1 MELVIDFESR
11 SPIDIKKCGMYIY
24 WQNPYTEVMM
34 LSVKKDLEPTRVWI
48 PPAFRHLCSTEIEDD
63 ELEQLVRTADKIIAH
78 NAGFE
83 RQGFKYGMTK
93 LGFSDIPLEKVRCTQ
108 AQALMCALP
117 RNLDAVARIVS
128 GGKYLKDEDGHK
140 LMLKMSKPRAFVK
153 KECEELLPSL
163 IAEGLL
169 LEDAVWKDV
178 KALQSKFLENAAVG
192 IIDAKLAEK
201 FIVYRCIEEDF
212 RRLVEYARQDSQV
225 ERMVYDKLPKMPESE
240 IEVWRLDQRIN
251 DRGVAVDRASCEG
264 IKKAVSLYVEKL
276 SRHAIEITGR
286 KVTSMKSSPSCL
298 SWLRERG
305 VDTDSID
312 KEAVNFLLTLALPD
326 DVREFLEIRQKTGK
340 SSVAKYDALL
350 NYSIHDGRARG
361 LFTYHVAT
369 TGRFGGN
376 GPQLQNLPRP
386 SEKNFVKCG
395 EDDNR
400 KEVHAEIEDAPLLAS
415 CDFDFVEMYWK
426 DPMILAA
433 DLIRPMMKAESGK
446 QFICADYSAVEGR
459 GLAWVAGQDDKV
471 EAFRKGLDI
480 YKVAASGVYKIPYE
494 QVDGG
499 GKGTQRQTGKTCEL
513 ACLGPDTE
521 VLTDSGWLDILLVT
535 KKHKL
540 WDGISWVSHE
550 GVIYSGLKK
559 TIGMAGIRM
568 TPNHAVFDGLLWSQ
582 ASECVRTPRCMK
594 SVLSFGASSF
604 LMLKFNDMIESI
616 SASVIKLGVLI
627 AGMSGGVGIAGY
639 TSLMKNS
646 VYIVKQMEAPRKLT
660 GSKGSMKT
668 FRMVQKSA
676 ISRFYKQKF
685 SAEKRTA
692 LEQIIVFLYNVIAE
706 LNRIGSLNT
715 ILDAEQ
721 QQDVLNALGNKLEKL
736 METVFGMIML
746 KRVKTKSLLGGCTIS
761 PLVKDSGARIQIMPR
776 ITIMG
781 GAGSNLGLNRSMKRF
796 RIILR
801 SLIAMIKNYQLTE
814 LTTMGTMITG
824 TSDLQPSQSKRIID
838 EPCKVYPPRLNGCES
853 VYDILNVGP
862 NHRFMIRGS
871 DKLPIMAGNCGYGG
885 GWGAMLRFGA
895 DRLGLSEEEGK
906 EIVKAWR
913 QANDKIVKF
922 WYALRDASIDAM
934 KFPGD
939 RIKVG
944 KLSFRKRGSFLTMRL
959 PSGRDLFYP
968 NASLEMCDMPWI
980 DDNTGEPAKQ
990 KLVTAMTLTAAKQWV
1005 RRPLSHVTLT
1015 ENCVQAFCRDLLC
1028 CGLKNLEAAGYPIVM
1043 HIHDEAVAEVPKGY
1057 GSLGEFEN
1065 LLAKLPEWAEG
1076 LPLRA
1081 EGWVGP
1087 YYHK

>member
-1 MELVIDFESR
+1 
-11 SPIDIKKCGMYIY
+11 
-24 WQNPYTEVMM
+24 
-34 LSVKKDLEPTRVWI
+34 
-48 PPAFRHLCSTEIEDD
+48 
-63 ELEQLVRTADKIIAH
+63 
-78 NAGFE
+78 
-83 RQGFKYGMTK
+83 
-93 LGFSDIPLEKVRCTQ
+93 
-108 AQALMCALP
+108 
-117 RNLDAVARIVS
+117 
-128 GGKYLKDEDGHK
+128 
-140 LMLKMSKPRAFVK
+140 
-153 KECEELLPSL
+153 
-163 IAEGLL
+163 
-169 LEDAVWKDV
+169 
-178 KALQSKFLENAAVG
+178 
-192 IIDAKLAEK
+192 
-201 FIVYRCIEEDF
+201 
-212 RRLVEYARQDSQV
+212 
-225 ERMVYDKLPKMPESE
+225 MVYDKLPKMPESE

-264 IKKAVSLYVEKL
+264 IKKAVNLYVEQL
-276 SRHAIEITGR
+276 SKHAIEITGGT
-286 KVTSMKSSPSCL
+286 VTSMKSPSSIL
-298 SWLRERG
+298 SWLQERG
-305 VDTDSID
+305 IDTDSID
-312 KEAVNFLLTLALPD
+312 KEAVNFLLTLELPD

-350 NYSIHDGRARG
+350 NYSVYDGRARG

-415 CDFDFVEMYWK
+415 CDFNFVEMYWK

-459 GLAWVAGQDDKV
+459 GLAWVAGQGDKV

-499 GKGTQRQTGKTCEL
+499 GKGTQRQIGKTCEL
-513 ACLGPDTE
+513 AL
-521 VLTDSGWLDILLVT
+521 
-535 KKHKL
+535 
-540 WDGISWVSHE
+540 
-550 GVIYSGLKK
+550 
-559 TIGMAGIRM
+559 
-568 TPNHAVFDGLLWSQ
+568 
-582 ASECVRTPRCMK
+582 
-594 SVLSFGASSF
+594 
-604 LMLKFNDMIESI
+604 
-616 SASVIKLGVLI
+616 
-627 AGMSGGVGIAGY
+627 
-639 TSLMKNS
+639 
-646 VYIVKQMEAPRKLT
+646 
-660 GSKGSMKT
+660 
-668 FRMVQKSA
+668 
-676 ISRFYKQKF
+676 
-685 SAEKRTA
+685 
-692 LEQIIVFLYNVIAE
+692 
-706 LNRIGSLNT
+706 
-715 ILDAEQ
+715 
-721 QQDVLNALGNKLEKL
+721 
-736 METVFGMIML
+736 
-746 KRVKTKSLLGGCTIS
+746 
-761 PLVKDSGARIQIMPR
+761 
-776 ITIMG
+776 
-781 GAGSNLGLNRSMKRF
+781 
-796 RIILR
+796 
-801 SLIAMIKNYQLTE
+801 
-814 LTTMGTMITG
+814 
-824 TSDLQPSQSKRIID
+824 
-838 EPCKVYPPRLNGCES
+838 
-853 VYDILNVGP
+853 
-862 NHRFMIRGS
+862 
-871 DKLPIMAGNCGYGG
+871 GYGG
-885 GWGAMLRFGA
+885 GWGAMTRFGA
-895 DRLGLSEEEGK
+895 DKLGLSEEEGK

-934 KFPGD
+934 KFSGD

-1028 CGLKNLEAAGYPIVM
+1028 CGLKNLEAEGYPIVM

-1087 YYHK
+1087 CYRK

>member
-11 SPIDIKKCGMYIY
+11 SLIDIKKCGMYIY

-34 LSVKKDLEPTRVWI
+34 LSVKKDLEPTRVWV

-63 ELEQLVRTADKIIAH
+63 ELEQLMQTADKIIAH

-83 RQGFKYGMTK
+83 RQGFKCGMTK
-93 LGFSDIPLEKVRCTQ
+93 LGFSDIQLEKVNCTM
-108 AQALMCALP
+108 AQASMCALP
-117 RNLDAVARIVS
+117 ANLDSVTRIVS

-163 IAEGLL
+163 IAEGILPK
-169 LEDAVWKDV
+169 DAIWKDV
-178 KALQSKFLENAAVG
+178 KILQSRFLENAAVG
-192 IIDAKLAEK
+192 IIDANLADK
-201 FIVYRCIEEDF
+201 FIVYRCTEEDF
-212 RRLVEYARQDSQV
+212 CRLVEYARQDSQV
-225 ERMVYDKLPKMPESE
+225 ERRVYDKLPKITESE
-240 IEVWRLDQRIN
+240 LEVWRMNERIN
-251 DRGVAVDRASCEG
+251 DRGVSIDRDNCEG
-264 IKKAVSLYVEKL
+264 IKKAVNLYVEQL
-276 SRHAIEITGR
+276 SKHAIEITGG
-286 KVTSMKSSPSCL
+286 KVTSMKSPSSIL

-305 VDTDSID
+305 IDTDSID
-312 KEAVNFLLTLALPD
+312 KEAVNFLLTLELPD

-350 NYSIHDGRARG
+350 NYSVYDGRARG
-361 LFTYHVAT
+361 LFAYHTAS
-369 TGRFGGN
+369 TGRFASKGV
-376 GPQLQNLPRP
+376 QLQNLPRP

-513 ACLGPDTE
+513 ACFSSGTV
-521 VLTDSGWLDILLVT
+521 VLTNLGWVNITSIT
-535 KKHKL
+535 KNHKL
-540 WDGISWVSHE
+540 WDGSSWANHG
-550 GVIYSGLKK
+550 GVIFSGLRK
-559 TIGMAGIRM
+559 TVNLDGIRV
-568 TPNHAVFDGLLWSQ
+568 TPDHLMFDGTSWRTVS
-582 ASECVRTPRCMK
+582 SCVKDQKYMQ
-594 SVLSFGASSF
+594 SVRSFGESAY
-604 LMLKFNDMIESI
+604 LMSELSKAIQDVKMFCTKSG
-616 SASVIKLGVLI
+616 AFI
-627 AGMSGGVGIAGY
+627 AGMKRGISTVAFTKQTISSVSSANTLVTRQKKQGLRGGI
-639 TSLMKNS
+639 S
-646 VYIVKQMEAPRKLT
+646 
-660 GSKGSMKT
+660 
-668 FRMVQKSA
+668 
-676 ISRFYKQKF
+676 ISRKGRGSERSQLFAQKCVQ
-685 SAEKRTA
+685 EKITQIER
-692 LEQIIVFLYNVIAE
+692 IIVSLCNVIAGPTP
-706 LNRIGSLNT
+706 IGYQKGICGTVALR
-715 ILDAEQ
+715 DA
-721 QQDVLNALGNKLEKL
+721 LNALTRNLDELSATIKKMGSCHCP
-736 METVFGMIML
+736 
-746 KRVKTKSLLGGCTIS
+746 RTKFCVGKCTIS
-761 PLVKDSGARIQIMPR
+761 LKHRNRDVAIRTTGDTRITVDAELSSDSPLLEKQLRGISHYLIAVKKAILSIES
-776 ITIMG
+776 TIMG
-781 GAGSNLGLNRSMKRF
+781 IMK
-796 RIILR
+796 
-801 SLIAMIKNYQLTE
+801 KE
-814 LTTMGTMITG
+814 
-824 TSDLQPSQSKRIID
+824 TSDSPQEENRQRISEPLENSKEKYNFY
-838 EPCKVYPPRLNGCES
+838 EP
-853 VYDILNVGP
+853 VYDIMNVGE
-862 NHRFMIRGS
+862 NNRFLVRGDS
-871 DKLPIMAGNCGYGG
+871 GFFIAHNCGYGG

-1028 CGLKNLEAAGYPIVM
+1028 YGLKNLEAEGYPIVM

-1087 YYHK
+1087 CYRK

>member
-34 LSVKKDLEPTRVWI
+34 LSVKKDLGPTRVWT
-48 PPAFRHLCSTEIEDD
+48 PPVFRHLCSTEIEDD
-63 ELEQLVRTADKIIAH
+63 ELEQLTQTADKIIAH

-163 IAEGLL
+163 IVEGLL
-169 LEDAVWKDV
+169 PEDAVWKDV
-178 KALQSKFLENAAVG
+178 KTLQSKFLENAAVG

-251 DRGVAVDRASCEG
+251 DRGVSIDRDNCEG
-264 IKKAVSLYVEKL
+264 IKKAVNLYVEQL
-276 SRHAIEITGR
+276 SKHAIEITGG
-286 KVTSMKSSPSCL
+286 KVTSMKSPSSIL
-298 SWLRERG
+298 SWLREHG
-305 VDTDSID
+305 IDTDSID
-312 KEAVNFLLTLALPD
+312 KEAVNFLLTLELPD

-350 NYSIHDGRARG
+350 NYSVYDGRARG

-459 GLAWVAGQDDKV
+459 GLAWVAGQGDKV

-499 GKGTQRQTGKTCEL
+499 GKGTQRQIGKTCEL
-513 ACLGPDTE
+513 AL
-521 VLTDSGWLDILLVT
+521 
-535 KKHKL
+535 
-540 WDGISWVSHE
+540 
-550 GVIYSGLKK
+550 
-559 TIGMAGIRM
+559 
-568 TPNHAVFDGLLWSQ
+568 
-582 ASECVRTPRCMK
+582 
-594 SVLSFGASSF
+594 
-604 LMLKFNDMIESI
+604 
-616 SASVIKLGVLI
+616 
-627 AGMSGGVGIAGY
+627 
-639 TSLMKNS
+639 
-646 VYIVKQMEAPRKLT
+646 
-660 GSKGSMKT
+660 
-668 FRMVQKSA
+668 
-676 ISRFYKQKF
+676 
-685 SAEKRTA
+685 
-692 LEQIIVFLYNVIAE
+692 
-706 LNRIGSLNT
+706 
-715 ILDAEQ
+715 
-721 QQDVLNALGNKLEKL
+721 
-736 METVFGMIML
+736 
-746 KRVKTKSLLGGCTIS
+746 
-761 PLVKDSGARIQIMPR
+761 
-776 ITIMG
+776 
-781 GAGSNLGLNRSMKRF
+781 
-796 RIILR
+796 
-801 SLIAMIKNYQLTE
+801 
-814 LTTMGTMITG
+814 
-824 TSDLQPSQSKRIID
+824 
-838 EPCKVYPPRLNGCES
+838 
-853 VYDILNVGP
+853 
-862 NHRFMIRGS
+862 
-871 DKLPIMAGNCGYGG
+871 GYGG
-885 GWGAMLRFGA
+885 GWGAMTRFGA
-895 DRLGLSEEEGK
+895 DKLGLSEEEGK

-1028 CGLKNLEAAGYPIVM
+1028 YGLKNLEAEGYPVVM

>member
-34 LSVKKDLEPTRVWI
+34 LSVKKDLEPTRVWV

-63 ELEQLVRTADKIIAH
+63 ELEQLMQTADKIIAH

-93 LGFSDIPLEKVRCTQ
+93 LGFSDIQLEKVRCTQ

-153 KECEELLPSL
+153 KECEELLGSL

-169 LEDAVWKDV
+169 HEDAVWKDV
-178 KALQSKFLENAAVG
+178 KTLQSKFLEIAAVG

-240 IEVWRLDQRIN
+240 IDVWRLDQRIN

-264 IKKAVSLYVEKL
+264 IKKAVNLYVEQL
-276 SRHAIEITGR
+276 SKHAIEITGG
-286 KVTSMKSSPSCL
+286 KVTSMKSPSSIL
-298 SWLRERG
+298 SWLRGRG
-305 VDTDSID
+305 IDTDSID
-312 KEAVNFLLTLALPD
+312 KEAVNFLLTLELPD

-350 NYSIHDGRARG
+350 NYSVYDGRARG

-459 GLAWVAGQDDKV
+459 GLAWVAGQGDKV

-513 ACLGPDTE
+513 ACFSSDTV
-521 VLTDSGWLDILLVT
+521 VLTNLGWVNITSIT
-535 KKHKL
+535 KNHKL
-540 WDGISWVSHE
+540 WDGSSWVNHG
-550 GVIYSGLKK
+550 GVIFSGLRK
-559 TIGMAGIRM
+559 TENLDGIRV
-568 TPNHAVFDGLLWSQ
+568 TPDHLMFDGTSWRTVS
-582 ASECVRTPRCMK
+582 SCVKNQKYMQ
-594 SVLSFGASSF
+594 SVKSFGESAYLMSELSKAIQDVKMFCTKSSAF
-604 LMLKFNDMIESI
+604 
-616 SASVIKLGVLI
+616 I
-627 AGMSGGVGIAGY
+627 AGMKRGISTVAFTKQTISSVSSANTLVTRQKKQGSREG
-639 TSLMKNS
+639 TS
-646 VYIVKQMEAPRKLT
+646 
-660 GSKGSMKT
+660 
-668 FRMVQKSA
+668 
-676 ISRFYKQKF
+676 ISRK
-685 SAEKRTA
+685 
-692 LEQIIVFLYNVIAE
+692 
-706 LNRIGSLNT
+706 G
-715 ILDAEQ
+715 
-721 QQDVLNALGNKLEKL
+721 
-736 METVFGMIML
+736 
-746 KRVKTKSLLGGCTIS
+746 
-761 PLVKDSGARIQIMPR
+761 
-776 ITIMG
+776 
-781 GAGSNLGLNRSMKRF
+781 
-796 RIILR
+796 
-801 SLIAMIKNYQLTE
+801 
-814 LTTMGTMITG
+814 
-824 TSDLQPSQSKRIID
+824 
-838 EPCKVYPPRLNGCES
+838 
-853 VYDILNVGP
+853 
-862 NHRFMIRGS
+862 RGS
-871 DKLPIMAGNCGYGG
+871 E
-885 GWGAMLRFGA
+885 RS
-895 DRLGLSEEEGK
+895 RLF
-906 EIVKAWR
+906 A
-913 QANDKIVKF
+913 
-922 WYALRDASIDAM
+922 
-934 KFPGD
+934 
-939 RIKVG
+939 
-944 KLSFRKRGSFLTMRL
+944 
-959 PSGRDLFYP
+959 
-968 NASLEMCDMPWI
+968 
-980 DDNTGEPAKQ
+980 Q
-990 KLVTAMTLTAAKQWV
+990 K
-1005 RRPLSHVTLT
+1005 
-1015 ENCVQAFCRDLLC
+1015 CVQ
-1028 CGLKNLEAAGYPIVM
+1028 E
-1043 HIHDEAVAEVPKGY
+1043 
-1057 GSLGEFEN
+1057 
-1065 LLAKLPEWAEG
+1065 
-1076 LPLRA
+1076 
-1081 EGWVGP
+1081 
-1087 YYHK
+1087 